1 MVAAFTRQP
10 VNLKEAVIPVGQ
22 IYIIPE
28 RCKGCKFCID
38 FCPKD
43 VLVESKE
50 MNAKGYHY
58 PVVAEGKDGLCIQC
72 EFCSLFC
79 PEFAIYTEEQ
89 LKEETEKKEETVA
102 AS

>member
-10 VNLKEAVIPVGQ
+10 VNLKEAVIAVGQ
-22 IYIIPE
+22 IYIILE

-43 VLVESKE
+43 VLVESKD

-58 PVVAEGKDGLCIQC
+58 PVVAEDKEDLCVHCQ
-72 EFCSLFC
+72 FCSIVC

-89 LKEETEKKEETVA
+89 EKEETAVA
-102 AS
+102 S